1 MFTPEN
7 VIEVQ
12 REIGA
17 DIIMPLD
24 ECTPYPCSYKYA
36 KESMERTHRWLK
48 RSLESIIKFTF

>member
-12 REIGA
+12 RQIGA

-24 ECTPYPCSYKYA
+24 ECTPYPCSYEYA
-36 KESMERTHRWLK
+36 KESMDRTHR
-48 RSLESIIKFTF
+48 